1 MKKTFKKFDKLTK
14 KAHILFMKKKIIIS
28 VLGVSIAIAVV
39 VDYLTGFPAKST
51 PPGRVWPLPGAP
63 GYPLAALE
71 KTEYVSREEVQNFWI
86 KMMNE
91 KNPELHDAL
100 ISAMLLSKDTGKEIF
115 VLHNSK
121 TNSLSNSNK
130 LKYRLSTQRGT
141 EDNILSFTYDTK
153 YISFDHFRASD
164 GPSLEESY
172 NKIIIQRKINAY
184 YSELNIK

>member
-1 MKKTFKKFDKLTK
+1 MKN
-14 KAHILFMKKKIIIS
+14 KINIS

-39 VDYLTGFPAKST
+39 VGYLTGFPANAFNLLNKNKS
-51 PPGRVWPLPGAP
+51 
-63 GYPLAALE
+63 LE
-71 KTEYVSREEVQNFWI
+71 KAEYVSREEVQNFWI

-100 ISAMLLSKDTGKEIF
+100 IAAMLLSKDTGKEIF

-141 EDNILSFTYDTK
+141 VDNILSFTYDTK